1 MSVAEKNTLAV
12 IIPVLND
19 ATALEKNLKSWTSRR
34 SRELAI
40 ITVDGGSED
49 DSFEIAS
56 SLSDH
61 CLATQRGRATQMNA
75 GAEIATSQYYLF
87 LHADTFITEGGY
99 RSLLECLQ
107 NTRPAWGFF
116 LVSLNNPN
124 PIYRIIEKMMN
135 WRSTVTRVATGDQCL
150 FVSTDAFEH
159 VGGFEDAQL
168 MEDVAISKRLRQLAQ
183 PSIIKMPVQ
192 TSTRRWEKHGVVKT
206 ILLMWLLR
214 AAYFLGV
221 SPERLHRL
229 YY

>member
-1 MSVAEKNTLAV
+1 M
-12 IIPVLND
+12 
-19 ATALEKNLKSWTSRR
+19 
-34 SRELAI
+34 AI

-61 CLATQRGRATQMNA
+61 CLATQSGRATQMNV

-87 LHADTFITEGGY
+87 LHADSFITEGGY
-99 RSLLECLQ
+99 RLLLKCLQ
-107 NTRPAWGFF
+107 TTGPAWGFF
-116 LVSLNNPN
+116 LISLDNPK
-124 PIYRIIEKMMN
+124 PVYRIIEKLMN
-135 WRSTVTRVATGDQCL
+135 WRSTATRVATGDQCL
-150 FVSTDAFEH
+150 FVSSDTFER
-159 VGGFEDAQL
+159 VGGFGDLRL
-168 MEDVAISKRLRQLAQ
+168 MEDVAISKRLRELNE
-183 PSIIKMPVQ
+183 PSIIKIPVQ